1 MKRLDRQSFL
11 GATATRCSTPPTLAL
26 SALAVVARIMGNSLR
41 MSALADSYWSILIR
55 LILTIRTASSAGH
68 SWTLTQISR
77 R

>member
-55 LILTIRTASSAGH
+55 LI
-68 SWTLTQISR
+68 
-77 R
+77 